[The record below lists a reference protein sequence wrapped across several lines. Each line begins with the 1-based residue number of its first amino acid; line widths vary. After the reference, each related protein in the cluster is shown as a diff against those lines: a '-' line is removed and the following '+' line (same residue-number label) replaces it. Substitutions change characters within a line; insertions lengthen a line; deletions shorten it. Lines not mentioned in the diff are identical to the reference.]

1 MKVEVIRLDEEL
13 ISPTSDIFVVE
24 VEVICPDEDLIR
36 NLAMHVVNGEIIYLD
51 DLVNPIPDMVFRDE
65 DVINLTPNTIR
76 PGDTMMSLT
85 EPTEN
90 RVFLSGILRMG
101 IGWLGEAEGLLVL
114 RIALSCGRTQISRS
128 TRLPPLLGM
137 VGVTRG

>member
-24 VEVICPDEDLIR
+24 VEVICPDEDLMSW
-36 NLAMHVVNGEIIYLD
+36 NLAMHVMNGEIIYLD

-101 IGWLGEAEGLLVL
+101 IGWLGEAEGLLML
-114 RIALSCGRTQISRS
+114 RIAL
-128 TRLPPLLGM
+128 
-137 VGVTRG
+137 

>member
-114 RIALSCGRTQISRS
+114 RIAL
-128 TRLPPLLGM
+128 
-137 VGVTRG
+137 